1 MSDRVVE
8 RTNHRGRLGS
18 PWAVLLAGP
27 VVGMTYF
34 WVVYLL
40 AEASCSGDLEL
51 LGTATLR
58 TTVLAVT
65 AGAIAVS
72 IAYAWRAR
80 RLWGDPGSADVGA
93 GEGADDRR
101 QNRRFLLVT
110 GSMLLGMF
118 GLFTLF
124 VAAPAISGSLC
135 AAPS

>member
-1 MSDRVVE
+1 MSSVR
-8 RTNHRGRLGS
+8 RLGT

-65 AGAIAVS
+65 AGAIAVYLG
-72 IAYAWRAR
+72 YAWRAR
-80 RLWGDPGSADVGA
+80 RLWVDRGTAAD
-93 GEGADDRR
+93 EADDER

-118 GLFTLF
+118 GLFALF
-124 VAAPAISGSLC
+124 VAAPVVSGSLC
-135 AAPS
+135 AAP

>member
-1 MSDRVVE
+1 MISVR
-8 RTNHRGRLGS
+8 RLWS

-34 WVVYLL
+34 WIVYLL
-40 AEASCSGDLEL
+40 AEASCSEELTL

-58 TTVLAVT
+58 TTVLAST
-65 AGAIAVS
+65 AGAVAVLA
-72 IAYAWRAR
+72 AYAWRAR
-80 RLWGDPGSADVGA
+80 RLWSSSGTADVGA
-93 GEGADDRR
+93 GGVGAGDGADDRR

-118 GLFTLF
+118 AVFALFM
-124 VAAPAISGSLC
+124 VAPVVSGSLC

>member
-1 MSDRVVE
+1 MISVR
-8 RTNHRGRLGS
+8 RLWS

-34 WVVYLL
+34 WLVYLL
-40 AEASCSGDLEL
+40 AEASCSEELTL

-58 TTVLAVT
+58 TTVLAST
-65 AGAIAVS
+65 AGAVAVLA
-72 IAYAWRAR
+72 AYAWRAR
-80 RLWGDPGSADVGA
+80 RLWSSSGTADVGA
-93 GEGADDRR
+93 GGVGAGDGADDRR

-118 GLFTLF
+118 AVFALFM
-124 VAAPAISGSLC
+124 VAPVVSGSLC

>member
-1 MSDRVVE
+1 MSSLR
-8 RTNHRGRLGS
+8 RLGS

-65 AGAIAVS
+65 AGAIALFV
-72 IAYAWRAR
+72 AYAWRAR
-80 RLWGDPGSADVGA
+80 RLWVAPGSADVGA
-93 GEGADDRR
+93 GGIGAGDGADDRR

-118 GLFTLF
+118 GLFALF
-124 VAAPAISGSLC
+124 IAAPVVGGSLC